1 MAGLGTPLVNVG
13 TTSDVGQLIDAII
26 SIWMLVLWSIIIST
40 VYQASLVIR
49 LQEKLPNSK
58 MYRFLI
64 LFVFVPIVL
73 LLILFCY
80 ACIFMFFENW
90 DLKPSLQYVVSA
102 ACGLGN
108 PLTDKKPVLFSKP
121 ESPRRFPSFTPRPL
135 LRTNRPPSSSLLSSV
150 RGRSLSWFFQN
161 PRPLGGSRPLR
172 RALSCPLRRALSLGY
187 GHRAHLG
194 RPRSHGGPRRA
205 RDGRGAVLR
214 EQEPRRRGEG
224 RPQCARPPVPRRP

>member
-1 MAGLGTPLVNVG
+1 MAGLGTPLVNVVP
-13 TTSDVGQLIDAII
+13 TSDVGQLIDVIVNV
-26 SIWMLVLWSIIIST
+26 WMLVLSGIIIST
-40 VYQASLVIR
+40 VYQTSLVIR

-58 MYRFLI
+58 IHRFLI

-73 LLILFCY
+73 LLVLFCC
-80 ACIFMFFENW
+80 ACFFVFFENW

-108 PLTDKKPVLFSKP
+108 PLTDEKPVLFSKP

-135 LRTNRPPSSSLLSSV
+135 LRANRPASSPPCWSV
-150 RGRSLSWFFQN
+150 RGRSV
-161 PRPLGGSRPLR
+161 SRFKTRVPSAV
-172 RALSCPLRRALSLGY
+172 ALSCPLRRALSLGY
-187 GHRAHLG
+187 GYRDHLG

-224 RPQCARPPVPRRP
+224 RPRRARPPVPRRP